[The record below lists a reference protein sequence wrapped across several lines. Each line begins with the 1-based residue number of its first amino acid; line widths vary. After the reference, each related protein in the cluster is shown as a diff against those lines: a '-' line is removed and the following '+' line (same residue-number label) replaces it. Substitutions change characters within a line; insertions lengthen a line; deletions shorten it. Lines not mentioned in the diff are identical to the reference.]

1 MYHGTLTLPQSV
13 WVYDYLSSVDATLIM
28 QAEMLAAL
36 SALMS
41 APWAFAGRQLI
52 FFIDNTGALSSLLL
66 RLRLV

>member
-28 QAEMLAAL
+28 QAEMIAAL

-41 APWAFAGRQLI
+41 APWTTRAHSP
-52 FFIDNTGALSSLLL
+52 LSYCG
-66 RLRLV
+66 